1 MFQQILQAIVHGV
14 TVGAVVALPAI
25 GLTLIF
31 SVLGYINFS
40 IAGMMTV
47 GAFAGWW
54 ANLQWHLPALACV
67 PVALAATGLLGIV
80 VDRLAIRPLR
90 TRRSPDTPMMVAIAT
105 IALNLILE
113 NATRFVF
120 GNDLRSYDMPMMRD
134 VELLSLSVNPQQL
147 ANVGVALVV
156 MVLLFG
162 FIGFTSLGQ
171 AMRAIADNLELARL
185 KGIRPERLT
194 VLTTFL
200 GCGIA
205 GAGGVLLGS
214 DTSVDPLLGSRLVL
228 MVFAASVVGGLNSIP
243 GAVLGAMFMGV
254 AGELAT
260 LVVSPTY
267 SSAVAFIAILV
278 TLLYRPH
285 GLMGK
290 AR

>member
-1 MFQQILQAIVHGV
+1 MLQDLLQAIVHGI

-40 IAGMMTV
+40 IAGMVTV
-47 GAFAGWW
+47 GAFAGWC
-54 ANLQWHLPALACV
+54 ANTWWHVPATLCV
-67 PVALAATGLLGIV
+67 PLAMLASGLLGIGI
-80 VDRLAIRPLR
+80 DRLAVRPLR

-105 IALNLILE
+105 IALNLVIE

-120 GNDLRSYDMPMMRD
+120 GNDLRSFDLPLMRD
-134 VELLSLSVNPQQL
+134 FQFLSLSFNPQQL
-147 ANVGVALVV
+147 ANVAIAVGVML
-156 MVLLFG
+156 LLFA

-171 AMRAIADNLELARL
+171 AMRAIADNIELARL

-214 DTSVDPLLGSRLVL
+214 DTSVDPLLGSRLLL
-228 MVFAASVVGGLNSIP
+228 MVFAASVVGGLTSIP

-260 LVVSPTY
+260 LAVSPTY
-267 SSAVAFIAILV
+267 SSAVAFLAILA

-285 GLMGK
+285 GLMGRK
-290 AR
+290 G